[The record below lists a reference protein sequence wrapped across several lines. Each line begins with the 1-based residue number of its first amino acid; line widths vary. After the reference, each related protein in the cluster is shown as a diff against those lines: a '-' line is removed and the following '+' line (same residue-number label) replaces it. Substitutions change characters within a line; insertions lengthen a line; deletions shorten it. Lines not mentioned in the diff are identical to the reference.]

1 MAKHIEIIARG
12 VCIRENHLLVCK
24 NIAGGYCYLPGGHVE
39 FGEDST
45 TALSREL
52 IEEAGE
58 KIRVGELL
66 FVDECRFE
74 QLGRDGVV
82 KSRHEVNL
90 VYRFEIVPRGTKRRE
105 VASLEDHIGFEWV
118 PLTVL
123 TRAKFKPA
131 STLRLLRAAR
141 HVNP

>member
-24 NIAGGYCYLPGGHVE
+24 NLAGGYCYLPGGHVE
-39 FGEDST
+39 FGEQSAA
-45 TALSREL
+45 ALSREL
-52 IEEAGE
+52 LEEAGE
-58 KIRVGELL
+58 KIKVGELL

-74 QLGRDGVV
+74 QLGRGGAM

-90 VYRFEIVPRGTKRRE
+90 VYRFEIVPRGTKMRE

-118 PLTVL
+118 PLTTL
-123 TRAKFKPA
+123 ERAKFKPG

-141 HVNP
+141 HTTP